1 MADSSAAAVN
11 KSTTQETTTPTREIT
26 QIDLATK
33 LHFRQPELERVKT
46 NDLISPDIDVPEGL
60 PRADSQLRT
69 HHCACNLCQAR
80 ATTAGG

>member
-1 MADSSAAAVN
+1 MADSSAAVN
-11 KSTTQETTTPTREIT
+11 KSTTQETTTSPAREIT

-33 LHFRQPELERVKT
+33 AHSRQPELERVKT
-46 NDLISPDIDVPEGL
+46 NDLIGPDIDVPEGL

-80 ATTAGG
+80 ANTAGG